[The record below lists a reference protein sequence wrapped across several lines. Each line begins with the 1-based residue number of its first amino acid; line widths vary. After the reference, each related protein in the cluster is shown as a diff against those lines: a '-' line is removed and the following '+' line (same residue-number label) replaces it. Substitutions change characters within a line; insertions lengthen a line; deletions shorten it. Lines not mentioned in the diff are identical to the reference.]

1 MLVSLALKYPYFKR
15 NHSDIKNVLLRILY
29 LNVSFSIQ
37 VWNFAGLYTSG
48 FSYPYVFDSSPP
60 DEGIV
65 RDGPAVRQVF

>member
-1 MLVSLALKYPYFKR
+1 MSSLEFY
-15 NHSDIKNVLLRILY
+15 I
-29 LNVSFSIQ
+29 SIQ